1 MNGATKRAG
10 GMPETISSNPLR
22 TAQRIL
28 LALGLLAIGFSI
40 VQTFIPGRRPISG
53 GFWEA
58 AVLLLVL
65 ASTLASI
72 SGQLPAQ
79 NVLLGSAVIACIGGG
94 IHCLG
99 GVTGIPFGP
108 LRYTSASGPTLLGAL
123 PWFMPLLWIIV
134 ILNARGVA
142 RLILRPWRKL
152 RVYGYW
158 LIGITAA
165 LTLVFVLGLEPF
177 ATHAR
182 HYWVWHPTK
191 LPVSWYGAPLS
202 NFLGWVV
209 TALLILAFS
218 TPALMKKRP
227 ARSYPEYHPLIIWTA
242 INLLFVAGSL
252 SQHLLAAALVSA
264 IGCMAVIPFAI
275 RGARW

>member
-1 MNGATKRAG
+1 MNGAAKTAG
-10 GMPETISSNPLR
+10 EMPETISANPLR
-22 TAQRIL
+22 TTQRIL
-28 LALGLLAIGFSI
+28 LALALIGITFSI
-40 VQTFIPGRRPISG
+40 VQTVLPGRWSAGG
-53 GFWEA
+53 GFCDA

-65 ASTLASI
+65 ASTLASLA
-72 SGQLPAQ
+72 GQLPAQ
-79 NVLLGSAVIACIGGG
+79 NVLLGSVVIAAIGGG

-108 LRYTSASGPTLLGAL
+108 VVYTGASGPILFNAL
-123 PWFMPLLWIIV
+123 PWFMPLLWIVV

-158 LIGITAA
+158 LIGITTV
-165 LTLVFVLGLEPF
+165 LTLIFVFGLEPF

-182 HYWVWHPTK
+182 HYWLWNRTK
-191 LPVSWYGAPLS
+191 LPVDWYGAPLS
-202 NFLGWVV
+202 NFLGWIV

-218 TPALMKKRP
+218 TPALMKKKP
-227 ARSYPEYHPLIIWTA
+227 ARSYPEYHPLIVWTA
-242 INLLFVAGSL
+242 INALFIAGSL
-252 SQHLLAAALVSA
+252 SQHLFAAALVSA
-264 IGCMAVIPFAI
+264 IGCIAVIPFAI